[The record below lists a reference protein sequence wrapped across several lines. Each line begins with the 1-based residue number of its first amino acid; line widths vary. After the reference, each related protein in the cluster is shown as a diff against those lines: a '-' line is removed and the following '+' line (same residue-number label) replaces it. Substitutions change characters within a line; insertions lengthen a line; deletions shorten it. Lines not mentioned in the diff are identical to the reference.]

1 MARRPFRKGVFLLRT
16 LVLIFVAQLGLLIF
30 SFNKCSA
37 MAEKRGV
44 IPSDI
49 CPDLSDKTEKL
60 FGVAIATTLSLL
72 ATKSE
77 ES

>member
-1 MARRPFRKGVFLLRT
+1 
-16 LVLIFVAQLGLLIF
+16 
-30 SFNKCSA
+30 

>member
-16 LVLIFVAQLGLLIF
+16 LVFIFAAELGLLIF
-30 SFNKCSA
+30 SFNKCSSI
-37 MAEKRGV
+37 AEDRGQ

-49 CPDLSDKTEKL
+49 CPNLSDKTEKL